1 MSTDQR
7 KPLGT
12 DHSVPMDSKHGEPV
26 GIGNRDP
33 IETGNTVPGPR
44 PGEETQKVF
53 GEAMKLK
60 SSVEGARRSIG
71 AHRSNEVQNTGV
83 IGSCTNVR

>member
-7 KPLGT
+7 EPLGT

-44 PGEETQKVF
+44 PGEETQKVYWRSKQ
-53 GEAMKLK
+53 ASNMKLK
-60 SSVEGARRSIG
+60 SSVEGPLTPLYS
-71 AHRSNEVQNTGV
+71 EEQTGSKTQYW
-83 IGSCTNVR
+83 GS